1 MAEDQDSSADKSQE
15 PTPRRIEKAREEG
28 DIVRSRELNT
38 MAILIAGSAAIW
50 MFGSYMV
57 NAMSDIA
64 QQTFDL
70 DRHQV
75 FDTAY
80 LFQMLQTSVMGG
92 LKLLLPVFAVLL
104 VAALIAPIGLGGWN
118 FSTKALA
125 PKGSRLNPL
134 SGLKRMFGGKSLME
148 LFKAIAK
155 VLVVASMALL
165 IFYLSMDR
173 LMAIAGLDVT
183 AAMVQSVQILMMAIL
198 VMSAA
203 TVIIAA
209 VDIPF
214 QIHSYREK
222 LKMTHQQVKDE
233 MKDTEGRPEVK
244 QRVRQL
250 QYQMTQNRMMSALP
264 NADVVVTNPT
274 HYAVALKYDRD
285 RQGGAPVL
293 VAKGVDMMAM
303 KIREVANK
311 HEIPVVESPMLA
323 RAIYYHTQLEQEIP
337 EGLFKAVA
345 QVLAY
350 VFQLQAFRRGKARRP
365 YLPKQLP
372 IPGDLQADSR
382 VQNSNE

>member
-1 MAEDQDSSADKSQE
+1 M
-15 PTPRRIEKAREEG
+15 
-28 DIVRSRELNT
+28 
-38 MAILIAGSAAIW
+38 
-50 MFGSYMV
+50 
-57 NAMSDIA
+57 
-64 QQTFDL
+64 
-70 DRHQV
+70 
-75 FDTAY
+75 
-80 LFQMLQTSVMGG
+80 
-92 LKLLLPVFAVLL
+92 
-104 VAALIAPIGLGGWN
+104 VAAIGLGGWN

-125 PKGSRLNPL
+125 PKASRLSPL
-134 SGLKRMFGGKSLME
+134 SGLKRMFGAKSLME

-165 IFYLSMDR
+165 IFYLTMDR

-183 AAMVQSVQILMMAIL
+183 AAMSQSVQILMMAIL

-203 TVIIAA
+203 TVIIAV

-250 QYQMTQNRMMSALP
+250 QYQMTQNRMMSELP
-264 NADVVVTNPT
+264 QADVVVTNPQ
-274 HYAVALKYDRD
+274 HYAVALRYDREG
-285 RQGGAPVL
+285 QGGAPVL
-293 VAKGVDMMAM
+293 IAKGVDMMAM

-323 RAIYYHTQLEQEIP
+323 RAIYYHTQLKQEIP

-350 VFQLQAFRRGKARRP
+350 VFQLKAFRRGNARRP

-372 IPGDLQADSR
+372 IPEELQHQGR
-382 VQNSNE
+382 YQETTE

>member
-1 MAEDQDSSADKSQE
+1 M
-15 PTPRRIEKAREEG
+15 
-28 DIVRSRELNT
+28 
-38 MAILIAGSAAIW
+38 
-50 MFGSYMV
+50 
-57 NAMSDIA
+57 
-64 QQTFDL
+64 
-70 DRHQV
+70 
-75 FDTAY
+75 
-80 LFQMLQTSVMGG
+80 
-92 LKLLLPVFAVLL
+92 KLLLPVFAVLL

-311 HEIPVVESPMLA
+311 YEIPVVESPMLA

-372 IPGDLQADSR
+372 IPDDLQTDSR
-382 VQNSNE
+382 VQSASE

>member
-1 MAEDQDSSADKSQE
+1 MAEDSDSSADKSQE

-38 MAILIAGSAAIW
+38 MAILIAGSAALWI
-50 MFGSYMV
+50 FGTYMV
-57 NAMSDIA
+57 SAMSGIA
-64 QQTFDL
+64 RQTFAL
-70 DRHQV
+70 DRHQI

-92 LKLLLPVFAVLL
+92 MKLLLPVFGVLL
-104 VAALIAPIGLGGWN
+104 VAALVAPIGLGGWN
-118 FSTKALA
+118 LSTKALA
-125 PKGSRLNPL
+125 PKASRLNPL

-165 IFYLSMDR
+165 IFYLSMDQ
-173 LMAIAGLDVT
+173 LMAIAGLDIT
-183 AAMVQSVQILMMAIL
+183 AAMSRSVQILMMAIL

-222 LKMTHQQVKDE
+222 LKMTLQQVKDE

-250 QYQMTQNRMMSALP
+250 QYQMTQNRMMSELP
-264 NADVVVTNPT
+264 NADVVITNPT
-274 HYAVALKYDRD
+274 HYAVALKYDRET
-285 RQGGAPVL
+285 QGGAPVL

-311 HEIPVVESPMLA
+311 HSIPVVESPMLA
-323 RAIYYHTQLEQEIP
+323 RAIYYHTRLEQEIP

-350 VFQLQAFRRGKARRP
+350 VFQLKAFRRGKARRP
-365 YLPKQLP
+365 FLPKQLP
-372 IPGDLQADSR
+372 IPEDLQHDARQQAS
-382 VQNSNE
+382 E

>member
-1 MAEDQDSSADKSQE
+1 MAEDSDSSADKSQE

-38 MAILIAGSAAIW
+38 MAILIAGSAALWI
-50 MFGSYMV
+50 FGTYMV
-57 NAMSDIA
+57 SAMSGIA
-64 QQTFDL
+64 RQTFAL
-70 DRHQV
+70 DRHQI

-92 LKLLLPVFAVLL
+92 MKLLLPVFGVLL
-104 VAALIAPIGLGGWN
+104 VAALVAPIGLGGWN
-118 FSTKALA
+118 LSTKALA
-125 PKGSRLNPL
+125 PKASRLNPL

-165 IFYLSMDR
+165 IFYLSMDQ
-173 LMAIAGLDVT
+173 LMAIAGLDIT
-183 AAMVQSVQILMMAIL
+183 AAMSRSVQILMMAIL

-222 LKMTHQQVKDE
+222 LKMTLQQVKDE

-250 QYQMTQNRMMSALP
+250 QYQMTQNRMMSELP
-264 NADVVVTNPT
+264 NADVVITNPT
-274 HYAVALKYDRD
+274 HYAVALKYDRET
-285 RQGGAPVL
+285 QGGAPVL

-311 HEIPVVESPMLA
+311 HSIPVVESPMLA
-323 RAIYYHTQLEQEIP
+323 RAIYYHTRLEQEIP

-350 VFQLQAFRRGKARRP
+350 VFQLKAFRLGKARRP
-365 YLPKQLP
+365 FLPKQLP
-372 IPGDLQADSR
+372 IPEDLQHDARQQAS
-382 VQNSNE
+382 E

>member
-57 NAMSDIA
+57 NAMSDIT

-311 HEIPVVESPMLA
+311 YEIPVVESPMLA

-372 IPGDLQADSR
+372 IPDDLQTDSR
-382 VQNSNE
+382 VQSASE